1 MFLPTLTTFG
11 LFGNRFIKI
20 NMSNITQ
27 KSIRILAVIAFSSV
41 LTACGGGSGSST
53 PDDDTVIEVPVDD
66 SDSEQIVDTTAPV
79 ITLNGDPQVTIG
91 LDSTYSDLGATA
103 NDETDG
109 NVDVITTGLDEI
121 DTSVFAIY
129 TVTYTAADGAGNT
142 ASATRTITVAD
153 ITAPVITLEDPS
165 DVSFVLG
172 SPYNVYESSSATAV
186 DLIDGEV
193 DVVITGEE
201 NVNLD
206 AVGIYVVTYT
216 ATDASGNKAVITRT
230 ITVAAPTPF
239 ITTWQT
245 DHPSAGSYASD
256 DNQIKIGTQ
265 GTGYDFTIDWGDGT
279 VEYNQTEGKTHTY
292 EVPGI
297 YTIKITGRFPR
308 LYSDFDNSGYDN
320 DKLLSVEQWG
330 NNQWSSMS
338 QAFHSANNMVVNA
351 TDVPDLSHVTDMS
364 AMFFRAYSFNSD
376 ISQWDVSNVTNMQS
390 MFNDAESFNQDISGW
405 DVSNVTAMDFMF
417 IGAEAFNQDI
427 GRWVVTNVRDMESMF
442 EDATNFNQDL
452 SQWDVSNVDS
462 MVSMFENAKYFNRD
476 ISSWQVKN
484 VKVMD
489 NMFTDAHLSVANYD
503 ALLTAWSQQK
513 LKTSVNLNVNSY
525 YSAAA
530 SEARG
535 ALADDFSWNVDDLDE
550 LPAEAD
556 NVNPE
561 VALIGESNV
570 TISVGTDY
578 VELGA
583 LFVDDRDGAMPVTII
598 SGTVDTTT
606 LGEYTVTYTARDAA
620 GNEDVIT
627 RTVNVI
633 EADTI
638 DPVLTLKGAPT
649 ITLGQDEAYID
660 LGVTALDERDGILT
674 PVISGTVDY
683 RVTGT
688 YTITYTAADAAGN
701 TVTTSRTVIVPVDT
715 IPPVV
720 TLNGD
725 AVIKLTINT
734 PYTELDARAEDW
746 RDGIVNV
753 VISGTVNTTVEG
765 DYEIT
770 YTATDVA
777 GNVGSVTRTVQVLNP
792 DNTMPVITLT
802 GGNTI
807 DWTQDFSFN
816 ELGFSAYDER
826 DGELTVVVT
835 GSVDTTTTGDN
846 ELTYTATDAAGNE
859 TVVTRIVNVVA
870 ATPFITTWEI
880 PADDLDLTIPTS
892 GSGYDYSIDWGDGI
906 VEDNQTGKATHT
918 YASAGAYTVQIT
930 GPFPRLYINGTSSI
944 APKLAEVTAWGNNI
958 WSSMESA
965 FKGAE
970 NLVITA
976 FDTPVLHQVTSMFE
990 MFMDATNFNSDI
1002 SNWDVST
1009 VTSMRSMFES
1019 AESFNQPIG
1028 DWSDNT
1034 SSVTNMRNMFKN
1046 ARAFDQDLSAWDVS
1060 SVTSMNSIFYNAAI
1074 FNQDIN
1080 AWDVSSVTDMTN
1092 MFFGAFTFNQ
1102 PLDGWQDKL
1111 YNVTTMYGMF
1121 AGASKF
1127 NQDISEWITPNVTTM
1142 AQMFYSAKAFNQDI
1156 GQWDVSSVTEMF
1168 SMFNGASTFNQD
1180 INAWD
1185 VSSVTTMNYIF
1196 NDATAFNQ
1204 PLDNW
1209 KYNLFNVQNMYS
1221 MFSGAS
1227 KFNQDISEWITSNVT
1242 TMASMFEGAALF
1254 NQNISGWD
1262 TSNVTRMDNMFAGA
1276 AAFNQ
1281 DISGWD
1287 TINVENMEYMFDSA
1301 VAFNQDISEWETSN
1315 VTQMQYMFAGAGVF
1329 NQDISRWDTSNVT
1342 EMQNMFKGAVA
1353 FDQDISN
1360 WNIESVT
1367 RMSGLFSNAN
1377 LSQANYDLLLIGW
1390 SAQTVQENVTLGVNS
1405 NYSASASAARDL
1417 LEFTFGWNITDNG
1430 LEP

>member
-1 MFLPTLTTFG
+1 MFLSTLTTFG

-41 LTACGGGSGSST
+41 LTACGGGIGSST

-79 ITLNGDPQVTIG
+79 ITLNGDAQVTIG
-91 LDSTYSDLGATA
+91 LDSTYSDSGATA

-121 DTSVFAIY
+121 DTSVFATY
-129 TVTYTAADGAGNT
+129 TITYTATDAAGNT

-165 DVSFVLG
+165 DVSFVFG

-201 NVNLD
+201 NINLD

-216 ATDASGNKAVITRT
+216 ATDDSGNKAVVTRT

-245 DHPSAGSYASD
+245 DHPSAGSDASD

-279 VEYNQTEGKTHTY
+279 IEYNQTEGKTHTY

-308 LYSDFDNSGYDN
+308 LYSDLDSSGYDN

-364 AMFFRAYSFNSD
+364 EMFYRAYSFNSD
-376 ISQWDVSNVTNMQS
+376 ISQWDVSNVTEMQS
-390 MFNDAESFNQDISGW
+390 MFYDTESFNQDISGW
-405 DVSNVTAMDFMF
+405 DVSNVTAMDYMF
-417 IGAEAFNQDI
+417 RDAEAFNQDI
-427 GRWVVTNVRDMESMF
+427 GGWVVTSVTDMESMF
-442 EDATNFNQDL
+442 EGATDFNQDL

-462 MVSMFENAKYFNRD
+462 MVSMFENAKYFNQD

-484 VKVMD
+484 VRLMD

-503 ALLTAWSQQK
+503 ALLIAWSQQK

-525 YSAAA
+525 YSAA
-530 SEARG
+530 SSDARDK
-535 ALADDFSWNVDDLDE
+535 LVNDFNWTISDKGL
-550 LPAEAD
+550 LPTEAD
-556 NVNPE
+556 SVSPE

-638 DPVLTLKGAPT
+638 DPVLTLNGAPT

-715 IPPVV
+715 TPPVV

-753 VISGTVNTTVEG
+753 VISGTVNTAVED

-770 YTATDVA
+770 YTATDAA
-777 GNVGSVTRTVQVLNP
+777 GNVGSVTRTVQVL
-792 DNTMPVITLT
+792 DTDGTEPVITLT

-835 GSVDTTTTGDN
+835 GSVDTTTTGKN

-880 PADDLDLTIPTS
+880 PAGDLALTIPTS
-892 GSGYDYSIDWGDGI
+892 GSGYDYSIDWGDST
-906 VEDNQTGKATHT
+906 VEDNQTGSVTHT
-918 YASAGAYTVQIT
+918 YPSAGTYTVTIT
-930 GPFPRLYINGTSSI
+930 GPFPRLYINSNSSI
-944 APKLAEVTAWGNNI
+944 ETKITAVTAWGNNI
-958 WSSMESA
+958 WSSMDSA
-965 FKGAE
+965 FEGAE
-970 NLVITA
+970 NLEITA
-976 FDTPVLHQVTSMFE
+976 TDSPVLHQVTSMNE
-990 MFMDATNFNSDI
+990 MFKDATNFNSDI
-1002 SNWDVST
+1002 SSWDVST
-1009 VTSMRSMFES
+1009 ITTMQSMLEG
-1019 AESFNQPIG
+1019 AEYFNQPIG

-1046 ARAFDQDLSAWDVS
+1046 AKAFDQDLSAWDVS

-1080 AWDVSSVTDMTN
+1080 AWDVSSVTDMTS

-1111 YNVTTMYGMF
+1111 YNVTTMYSMF
-1121 AGASKF
+1121 VNASKF
-1127 NQDISEWITPNVTTM
+1127 NQDISEWITPHVTDMT
-1142 AQMFYSAKAFNQDI
+1142 QMFYNARAFNQDI
-1156 GQWDVSSVTEMF
+1156 GQWDVSNVTNMSSMF
-1168 SMFNGASTFNQD
+1168 SGASAFNQD

-1196 NDATAFNQ
+1196 NGATAFNQ

-1242 TMASMFEGAALF
+1242 NMANMFEGAALF
-1254 NQNISGWD
+1254 NQDISGWD
-1262 TSNVTRMDNMFAGA
+1262 TSNVTRMDKMFADA

-1287 TINVENMEYMFDSA
+1287 TFNVENMGYMFDSA
-1301 VAFNQDISEWETSN
+1301 VAFNQDISEWDTSN
-1315 VTQMQYMFAGAGVF
+1315 VTEMQYMFRYAGVF

-1342 EMQNMFKGAVA
+1342 EMQYMFQGAVA

-1367 RMSGLFSNAN
+1367 RMSSMFSNAN
-1377 LSQANYDLLLIGW
+1377 LSVANYDALLIGW
-1390 SAQTVQENVTLGVNS
+1390 SAQTVQENVTLGVDS
-1405 NYSASASAARDL
+1405 YYSDSASAARDL
-1417 LEFTFGWNITDNG
+1417 LESTFGWNITDDG